1 MEPAAEIRTKL
12 QQVKVIDDQAA
23 LLEEAINALDEVQ
36 DPSLVDDVL
45 AVFERCDGQDDY
57 GLFSSLQTWI
67 ERLPDAPGLR
77 ASVRAS
83 LIRHPTWKVI
93 EMIGGFTDSGAHA
106 ADLLE
111 QVQREGTFRDQRY
124 KPDWL
129 QKRIS
134 ELRAS

>member
-1 MEPAAEIRTKL
+1 MSWHAVSVGDGSVERRVSREAPKGGLWRCYVAGPMEPAAEM
-12 QQVKVIDDQAA
+12 
-23 LLEEAINALDEVQ
+23 
-36 DPSLVDDVL
+36 
-45 AVFERCDGQDDY
+45 
-57 GLFSSLQTWI
+57 
-67 ERLPDAPGLR
+67 
-77 ASVRAS
+77 
-83 LIRHPTWKVI
+83 VI